1 MAVRPPRG
9 EDARV
14 APLMGSRPL
23 ILLVDDEPH
32 ALSAMR
38 MALED
43 EFDIATAPSAEEG
56 LKILEDQWVQ
66 VVISDQ
72 RMPGMTGVAF
82 LAQVRERWPETVR
95 IILTGYTDASAMV
108 AAINEAGIHQFLT
121 KPWIPDQLVMATR
134 SAARL
139 FQLARENERL
149 ALEMRFLNSTVENR
163 LEKRRRALREGMGF
177 ETILRSPSSPINAV
191 VSAARQFASFDVPV
205 LLTGEPGTGKA
216 QLARAMHYGSLRSD
230 RPFHEFNLQGVPD
243 ELAAIELFGAKRG
256 VSAGNTARIGLAQ
269 KADRGTLYL
278 GAIDSASPALQMAL
292 MRMLSSGAFSPV
304 GGQETLTT
312 NLRLIA
318 GSHRDLKGLVAE
330 GRFRAD
336 LYYAL
341 SAGEIAVPPL
351 RARRGDVA
359 ILAQSLLA
367 ELSAQHG
374 KPVHD
379 IEPAALEFLE
389 NYDWPGNLRELSN
402 EVLRMLVFAQGRV
415 LGADLIS
422 RPILQAPPAEGG
434 ADRSA
439 EAVLTADGTLK
450 DRVELIEMRILRETL
465 TRQRWNKSRAAAEL
479 GLSRVGLRAKLDRYG
494 IADPAGRLA
503 AEEEED

>member
-1 MAVRPPRG
+1 MAFRPPHG
-9 EDARV
+9 QDARG
-14 APLMGSRPL
+14 ARLMSRPL
-23 ILLVDDEPH
+23 VLLVDDEPH
-32 ALSAMR
+32 ALAAMR

-43 EFDIATAPSAEEG
+43 EFDIATAASGEEA
-56 LKILEDQWVQ
+56 LRILEDQWVQ
-66 VVISDQ
+66 VIISDQ
-72 RMPGMTGVAF
+72 RMPGMTGVQF
-82 LAQVRERWPETVR
+82 LTQARERWPETVR

-121 KPWIPDQLVMATR
+121 KPWIPDQLAMAARNATR
-134 SAARL
+134 L
-139 FQLARENERL
+139 FHLARENERL
-149 ALEMRFLNSTVENR
+149 ALEMRFLNSTVETR

-177 ETILRSPSSPINAV
+177 ESILRAPSSPMNAV
-191 VSAARQFASFDVPV
+191 VQAARQFASFDLPV

-230 RPFHEFNLQGVPD
+230 RPFHEFNLQGVPE

-256 VSAGNTARIGLAQ
+256 VAAGNASRVGLVQ
-269 KADRGTLYL
+269 KADRGTLHL
-278 GAIDSASPALQMAL
+278 GAVDTASPALQMAL
-292 MRMLSSGAFSPV
+292 MRMLGTGSFSPV

-318 GSHRDLKGLVAE
+318 SSHRDLRRLVAE
-330 GRFRAD
+330 GQFRAD

-359 ILAQSLLA
+359 LLAQVMLA
-367 ELSAQHG
+367 DLAATHG
-374 KPVHD
+374 KPIHE

-402 EVLRMLVFAQGRV
+402 EITRMLVFTQGKV
-415 LGADLIS
+415 LTADLIS
-422 RPILQAPPAEGG
+422 RPILQASPSESG

-465 TRQRWNKSRAAAEL
+465 TRHRWNKSRAAAEL